1 MGVNQPEPRQ
11 PMTPFD
17 RALSHTLGIEGG
29 FSNDAADSG
38 GATRFGIT
46 EAVAREFGYKGDM
59 ASLPLDF
66 AKEVYRQK
74 YWNLLQLDLIA
85 SFSERV
91 STELFDT
98 AVNTGVVFAA
108 KSLQRSLNVLNREQA
123 DYPDVTVDGLI
134 GPASIRALR
143 SFLMKRG
150 NDGITVLF
158 AMLNSL
164 QGAFYVELAEKRE
177 KDEKFVFG
185 WFKQRVA

>member
-1 MGVNQPEPRQ
+1 
-11 PMTPFD
+11 MTPFD